1 MQEFPSMEPTAT
13 SYGDLGSNVPR
24 VTIIC
29 LLLIIYAA
37 VGLCLNIIWETSV
50 IYTHLAYIP
59 IVLSAVWW
67 GRKSLIVA
75 AALAA
80 FLLSYHL
87 LHVSSAALPS
97 DLARCGFFVLAAL
110 FAGGMSEKLLQAG
123 KSIAASEAK
132 YRLLIENSLTMTFVY
147 REDFRIIY
155 ANSRFFKVLGHA
167 EMDLAG
173 IGLWDVICKEDA
185 GDVKEL
191 ITVRRE
197 NPLADL
203 RYECRYV
210 RSDGRVL
217 WMDVA
222 SGVIDFRGE
231 RAVLVNAYDITSK
244 KKAELERERLTSLA
258 RKQEDQLVHSTRL
271 AELGEMAAAV
281 AHELNQPLTGIRN
294 FARNAFF
301 MLDRDAGSTDDVK
314 DNLDHISIQV
324 DRASKIINQMR
335 SLARK
340 SEREFLAV
348 RINEVIRESIDF
360 LGEQLKVAGIET
372 RVELSDDVPVI
383 LGDRINLEQVM
394 LNIITNAR
402 QAMEESEERRLSVT
416 STHEAGARLPVV
428 IEICDTGKGF
438 DGSTAEKIFTP
449 FFSTKKPGQGTGLGL
464 SISLTI
470 IESHGGI
477 IEARSEP
484 GKGAA
489 FTIRLPSAHRQSD
502 GGAREKSDEQRKK

>member
-1 MQEFPSMEPTAT
+1 MKPTAT
-13 SYGDLGSNVPR
+13 SYGDVGSGNLVPR

-29 LLLIIYAA
+29 LLLFIYAA

-80 FLLSYHL
+80 LLLLFNL
-87 LHVSSAALPS
+87 LHVSSAALPN

-110 FAGGMSEKLLQAG
+110 FAGGMSEKILLAG
-123 KSIAASEAK
+123 NAIAVSEEK
-132 YRLLIENSLTMTFVY
+132 YRLLIENALTMTFVY

-155 ANSRFFKVLGHA
+155 ANPRFFKVLAYH
-167 EMDLAG
+167 EKDLAE
-173 IGLWDVICKEDA
+173 IDIWDIIFKEDA
-185 GDVKEL
+185 GTVKEL
-191 ITVRRE
+191 ISARRE

-210 RSDGRVL
+210 RRDGRVL

-222 SGVIDFRGE
+222 SGAIDFRE
-231 RAVLVNAYDITSK
+231 EKAVLVNAYDITSK
-244 KKAELERERLTSLA
+244 KEAEIERERLASLA
-258 RKQEDQLVHSTRL
+258 RKQEEQLVHSTRL

-314 DNLDHISIQV
+314 DNLNHISIQV
-324 DRASKIINQMR
+324 DRASRIINQMR
-335 SLARK
+335 GLARK
-340 SEREFLAV
+340 SEREFAAV

-360 LGEQLKVAGIET
+360 LGEQLKVAGIEA

-402 QAMEESEERRLSVT
+402 QAMEESEERRLSVA
-416 STHEAGARLPVV
+416 STHQAGTRLPVV

-438 DGSTAEKIFTP
+438 DGSTAGKVFTP
-449 FFSTKKPGQGTGLGL
+449 FFSTKKPGHGTGLGL

-470 IESHGGI
+470 IESHGGT
-477 IEARSEP
+477 IEARGEP

-489 FTIRLPSAHRQSD
+489 FTIRLPSAHEQPESD
-502 GGAREKSDEQRKK
+502 AREKSNEQRKK